1 MKEQPKFD
9 LTFPSVDVTEM
20 NRSSCYYKKPISAI
34 LFFLLVN
41 LRTTETS
48 KLTNILLI
56 GSFQSPLIHGCLFL
70 CVCLFLLSRLRYLRV
85 TDRLGIQTNMADKYR
100 CQEILAP
107 GNIEDYCESN
117 LTFP

>member
-1 MKEQPKFD
+1 MLLK
-9 LTFPSVDVTEM
+9 LTEAAATIKNPY
-20 NRSSCYYKKPISAI
+20 RRYI
-34 LFFLLVN
+34 FLLVK

-48 KLTNILLI
+48 KQTNILLI
-56 GSFQSPLIHGCLFL
+56 GSFQSPSSMAVVLCLFSR
-70 CVCLFLLSRLRYLRV
+70 SRLRYVRV

>member
-20 NRSSCYYKKPISAI
+20 NRSSCYYKNPYRRYI

-56 GSFQSPLIHGCLFL
+56 GSFQSPLIHGCLFFV
-70 CVCLFLLSRLRYLRV
+70 CVFVSLVETALFACYRQV
-85 TDRLGIQTNMADKYR
+85 GDTDEHGR
-100 CQEILAP
+100 
-107 GNIEDYCESN
+107 
-117 LTFP
+117 

>member
-1 MKEQPKFD
+1 MAVV
-9 LTFPSVDVTEM
+9 L
-20 NRSSCYYKKPISAI
+20 
-34 LFFLLVN
+34 
-41 LRTTETS
+41 
-48 KLTNILLI
+48 
-56 GSFQSPLIHGCLFL
+56 CLFSR
-70 CVCLFLLSRLRYLRV
+70 SRLRYVRV